1 MLNPT
6 LFMLS
11 KGITD
16 KIANSFAVFIHFISK
31 HSHLAIPHFIHS
43 RSRISY
49 FTYTSGQIFKSFYL

>member
-6 LFMLS
+6 PFMPV

-16 KIANSFAVFIHFISK
+16 KIANPFVVFVHFISK
-31 HSHLAIPHFIHS
+31 HSRLAIPHFIYP
-43 RSRISY
+43 RSRISC